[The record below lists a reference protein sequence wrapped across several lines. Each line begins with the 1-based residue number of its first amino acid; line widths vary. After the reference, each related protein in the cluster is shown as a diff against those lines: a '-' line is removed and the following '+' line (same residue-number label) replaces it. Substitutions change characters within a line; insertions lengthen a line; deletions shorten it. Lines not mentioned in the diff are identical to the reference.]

1 MTTPTQKPS
10 RPMFAVVAA
19 WSQLRDTAYILRSA
33 APLYRPGMRARMIA
47 AAAQCGRAAR
57 LLAQREY
64 CLDEALAILDAVRPL
79 IEMIER
85 HAPPTPR
92 K

>member
-1 MTTPTQKPS
+1 
-10 RPMFAVVAA
+10 MFAVVAC

-33 APLYRPGMRARMIA
+33 APLYLPGMRARMIA
-47 AAAQCGRAAR
+47 AAGQCGRAAR

-85 HAPPTPR
+85 HATPHP
-92 K
+92 KK